1 MGKIITLPFAALLRW
16 MYTLTGSYGVA
27 IIMFSLIL
35 KLVLLP
41 FQMKSKRSMVHMGRL
56 SGKQAELQKQYANN
70 QQKYQEELAKLYQ
83 EEGINPMSGCL
94 WSLLPMFL
102 LLPLYQIVYRPIT
115 HFMGLSEEAMETVR
129 VAAEA
134 LGYDAASGNL
144 AYAQVSLAKF
154 VSSNW
159 DSLKDAADG
168 LMNINFNFLGVDL
181 SAIPNSVFSGFRF
194 EWAYIALLMVPILA
208 AGIQFLFT
216 VVVSKSNGQDQAQ
229 QGSMKMMNLMMPL
242 LSLWWCFT
250 MPAAMGVYWFFNSF
264 FAMIQEWL
272 MGKFYTKKLDAEE
285 DEREAKREAA
295 RKLRMEEAKKRAAEQ
310 RELEAK
316 KPKKQPQKQDK
327 EKRVSTNEAGRVG
340 DRPYARGRSYQADR
354 YDEKE

>member
-35 KLVLLP
+35 KLILLP
-41 FQMKSKRSMVHMGRL
+41 FQMKSKRSMVRMGRL
-56 SGKQAELQKQYANN
+56 SSKQAELQKQYAKN

-134 LGYDAASGNL
+134 LGYDASVGNV
-144 AYAQVSLAKF
+144 AYAQVSLTEF
-154 VSSNW
+154 VSNHW
-159 DSLKDAADG
+159 DSLKDTVDG
-168 LMNINFNFLGVDL
+168 LMNINFNFLGVNL
-181 SAIPNSVFSGFRF
+181 SKIPSSALSGFQF
-194 EWAYIALLMVPILA
+194 KLEFIALLMVPVLA

-216 VVVSKSNGQDQAQ
+216 FVTSKSNGQSQEQ
-229 QGSMKMMNLMMPL
+229 QKSMMTMNIIMPL
-242 LSLWWCFT
+242 VSLWWCFS

-264 FAMIQEWL
+264 FAMIQEFF

-285 DEREAKREAA
+285 EERAAKREAA

-310 RELEAK
+310 QAMESK
-316 KPKKQPQKQDK
+316 KPKKLPPKDK
-327 EKRVSTNEAGRVG
+327 ERKISTNEAGRVG
-340 DRPYARGRSYQADR
+340 ERPYARGRSYQEDR